1 MANKR
6 KPDNVHL
13 LSGTHRKDRHGD
25 PREKPKVAGSITATP
40 PEWLPEAAKVEW
52 KRVVKLMAESGV
64 LTSADTSTLCQ
75 YCMLFS
81 ELQTDQEEF
90 PAARHTQL
98 RLCAV
103 ELGLTPSARSRII
116 APSSGK
122 SEPEF

>member
-64 LTSADTSTLCQ
+64 LTSAV
-75 YCMLFS
+75 F
-81 ELQTDQEEF
+81 
-90 PAARHTQL
+90 
-98 RLCAV
+98 
-103 ELGLTPSARSRII
+103 
-116 APSSGK
+116 
-122 SEPEF
+122 